1 MVCDLYSHKRL
12 RTEREKAAYAST
24 LAIITNNRYI
34 MARTDL
40 ELGGTSQ
47 RQLPRRAGR
56 AVSDITVSAS
66 LDSCSITYEVQMTI
80 DL

>member
-1 MVCDLYSHKRL
+1 
-12 RTEREKAAYAST
+12 
-24 LAIITNNRYI
+24 

-66 LDSCSITYEVQMTI
+66 LDSCSITYNVQMTI
-80 DL
+80 HL

>member
-1 MVCDLYSHKRL
+1 
-12 RTEREKAAYAST
+12 
-24 LAIITNNRYI
+24 
-34 MARTDL
+34 MAKTDL
-40 ELGGTSQ
+40 ELGGTSR

-66 LDSCSITYEVQMTI
+66 LDSCSIAYEVQMTI

>member
-1 MVCDLYSHKRL
+1 VICTAIKRL
-12 RTEREKAAYAST
+12 RTEKEKKAAYAST
-24 LAIITNNRYI
+24 LVIITNNRYI

-47 RQLPRRAGR
+47 RQLSRRAGR
-56 AVSDITVSAS
+56 AVSDITVSES